1 MAGGVSRS
9 TITGAKD
16 LDKLLKRLPG
26 KIAGRILQSSL
37 RLGAMVIVR
46 DARTR
51 APSLTGTLRANIV
64 ARKTASAKRSGA
76 SAEITIGPTQDA
88 FWGMFQEF
96 GTRHHPARPW
106 LRPAFEGSKRAAL
119 DKTGKSLGMKIEKM
133 AQKLA
138 GSFAKSGLKSRRRR
152 R

>member
-26 KIAGRILQSSL
+26 KVAGRILQSSL
-37 RLGAMVIVR
+37 RVGAMVIVK

-51 APSLTGTLRANIV
+51 APVGTGTLRREIV
-64 ARKTASAKRSGA
+64 ARKTSRAKASGK
-76 SAEITIGPTQDA
+76 SAEVTIGPTQDA
-88 FWGMFQEF
+88 FWGLFQEF
-96 GTRHHPARPW
+96 GTRFHPPHPW
-106 LRPAFEGSKRAAL
+106 LRPAFEASKRAAL
-119 DKTGKSLGMKIEKM
+119 DKTGKSLGMKIEK
-133 AQKLA
+133 AAEKLA
-138 GSFAKSGLKSRRRR
+138 GSFAKSGLKARRRR